1 MWTVAVVVVLAGI
14 IALLSYKRGR
24 GSKEIEVLE
33 DEIQSNKERRRIA
46 NLSDS
51 NLDDELRDH
60 WS

>member
-1 MWTVAVVVVLAGI
+1 MWTVAIVVALASI